1 VTATST
7 PDLSVLLV
15 TDSLAPIRRTLHY
28 FRAQQ
33 NSARL
38 EVVLVAPSEAR
49 LREDASELQGFDH
62 VQIVEVGDIA
72 QMPLARA
79 EAVRAARAPLVLF
92 AESHAY
98 PRTGYVESLIR
109 RHREGPWAVVGPAI
123 ANANPGSMVSWACL
137 FLDYGRWVEADHAG
151 VAEDVPGHNAA
162 YKRSALLE
170 FGADLPERMR
180 SDSLMHGELRARGHQ
195 LYLEPEAVCEHLNV
209 SRLGWALREHFDS
222 GRKFA
227 GLRARSWGPWLRLAF
242 AGGSPLIPLVRLVR
256 ILRDLRRSGRTEL
269 LPQLLPVLILILVV
283 SGAGEFVGYAFGPG
297 RSTTIYEMELH
308 KSRYTR
314 RSDREHDADERA
326 WPQ

>member
-1 VTATST
+1 VSALQP

-15 TDSLAPIRRTLHY
+15 TDSLASIRKTLHY

-33 NSARL
+33 DGARL
-38 EVVLVAPSEAR
+38 EVVVVAPK
-49 LREDASELQGFDH
+49 DAALQQDAPELEGFAG

-72 QMPLARA
+72 EMTRART
-79 EAVRAARAPLVLF
+79 EAVRAARAPLVVF
-92 AESHAY
+92 AETHAY
-98 PRTGYVESLIR
+98 PRAGYVESLIR

-137 FLDYGRWVEADHAG
+137 FLFYGPWVEAARAG

-170 FGADLPERMR
+170 FGGDLREYMR
-180 SDSLMHGELRARGHQ
+180 SDTLMHGELHARGHQ

-209 SRLGWALREHFDS
+209 SRLGWALREQFGS

-227 GLRARSWGPWLRLAF
+227 GLRARSWGPGLRLAY

-256 ILRDLRRSGRTEL
+256 ILRDVRRSGRTEL
-269 LPQLLPVLILILVV
+269 LPQLLPALILILAVG
-283 SGAGEFVGYAFGPG
+283 GAAEFVGYAFGPG
-297 RSTTIYEMELH
+297 RSTRIYEMELH
-308 KSRYTR
+308 RSRYLR
-314 RSDREHDADERA
+314 RSDREHDADERT